1 MRFLTRLREV
11 RVMFKTIE
19 LCCARYLDNF
29 RHTTSFR
36 DKRLYNLIL
45 LRCGQR
51 TGTDY
56 DLARSS
62 ITANEVGT
70 RDLPRLHLE
79 VDPES
84 PSPRWLL

>member
-1 MRFLTRLREV
+1 MERKV

-36 DKRLYNLIL
+36 DKRF